1 MDGVMSS
8 FSAFNLTPHMV
19 ASLKK
24 LGYSEP
30 SPVQSAVIPKALRGT
45 SLLAQSATG
54 SGKTHAFLVPLLERT
69 DVNLP
74 RLQSIIIAPTREL
87 ARQTYDFARAFLP
100 YYPKFKVRLFTSE
113 SEVSQNEEGLSEAPQ
128 MVIGTPG
135 RLKDILVDK
144 HLLNL
149 QSVRSVVL
157 DEADMLLDLGYFGDI
172 EAIFA
177 VLKDPQTMVFSATL
191 KQNLRD
197 ELHHFVRSDFEFE
210 GEKTETAAT
219 VRHHLVDI
227 KHADPLSALVNFLD
241 VRKPYLC
248 LVFASK
254 KEMVGKCF
262 DYLQENGIDAIYFS
276 GSLGD
281 RARKKAIRLIKGN
294 RFQVI
299 VASDLLARG
308 IDIEDVS
315 DVVSLDLPSEEEFYF
330 HRAGRTGRFGKD
342 GDSWVFYDDDHKER
356 AQKLFDEGVPF
367 DFYILRTDRLVEDPV
382 GLAPK
387 KKLSKKK
394 PFMTENELK
403 EIKIAKAETR
413 PGKVKP
419 AYKKKR
425 KWAIDRVKKK
435 YRRKAI
441 QKKIRE
447 EITREEKS
455 GGPKRLKGND
465 DKRK

>member
-1 MDGVMSS
+1 MSS
-8 FSAFNLTPHMV
+8 FSAFNLSPTMV
-19 ASLKK
+19 GALKK
-24 LGYSEP
+24 MGYVEP
-30 SPVQSAVIPKALRGT
+30 SPVQTAVIPKALRGI

-54 SGKTHAFLVPLLERT
+54 SGKTHAFLVPLIEKT
-69 DVNLP
+69 DMSLP
-74 RLQSIIIAPTREL
+74 RLQAIVIAPTREL
-87 ARQTYDFARAFLP
+87 AHQTYDFARQFQR
-100 YYPKFKVRLFTSE
+100 YFPKFKVRLFTSE

-128 MVIGTPG
+128 MAIGTPG
-135 RLKDILVDK
+135 RLKDLLVDK

-157 DEADMLLDLGYFGDI
+157 DEADMLLDMGYFTDI
-172 EAIFA
+172 EALFGI
-177 VLKDPQTMVFSATL
+177 LKEPQTMVFSATL

-197 ELHHFVRSDFEFE
+197 ELHKFVRSDFEFE
-210 GEKTETAAT
+210 GEKVETAAT

-227 KHADPLSALVNFLD
+227 KHADPVDALVSFLN

-248 LVFASK
+248 LVFAST
-254 KEMVGKCF
+254 KELVEKCF
-262 DYLQENGIDAIYFS
+262 AKLQENGVDAIFFT

-294 RFQVI
+294 EYQVI
-299 VASDLLARG
+299 VCSDLLARG

-315 DVVSLDLPSEEEFYF
+315 DVVSIDLPSEQEFYF

-342 GDSWVFYDDDHKER
+342 GDSWVFYDDDHVER
-356 AQKLFDEGVPF
+356 AKALLDAGVPF
-367 DFYILRTDRLVEDPV
+367 DYFTFRNGVLAEDPV

-387 KKLSKKK
+387 RKLLAKK
-394 PFMTENELK
+394 PFMSEMELK
-403 EIKIAKAETR
+403 EIKIAKAESR

-425 KWAIDRVKKK
+425 KWAIDKVKRK

-441 QKKIRE
+441 QKKIRQE
-447 EITREEKS
+447 LAQDHKE
-455 GGPKRLKGND
+455 GGVWKNQKRDGHK
-465 DKRK
+465 